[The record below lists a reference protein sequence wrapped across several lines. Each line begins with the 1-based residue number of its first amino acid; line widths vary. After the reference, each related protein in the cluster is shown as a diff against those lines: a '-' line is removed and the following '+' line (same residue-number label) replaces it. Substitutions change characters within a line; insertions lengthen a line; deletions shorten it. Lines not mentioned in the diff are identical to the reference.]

1 MNLSTWMDYNYTATG
16 LTELEY
22 SIYEGHTENYTW
34 VNDRLIYTGKAVARP
49 DEGFISI
56 NISPIVQNY
65 LNSELPDVAFNY
77 DDFNTGTMNM
87 PNSIKRFALYDSKGN
102 QLDTFKY
109 INCWDYETRF
119 ESFETDNSYSLSV
132 PANSHSVYGMYD
144 FSTSYYKTNGGEVK
158 TTISDATNRG
168 ESPSGDTPSVNTS
181 DRCGNGALYYSNAKG
196 GWDSFLIEG
205 NIKKSDAFEKYTINQ
220 KWYTGTL
227 NSGTRTLVNTVTE
240 SWVLMTHLLTDN
252 EMKII
257 AANLFGSNNIYFHD
271 LVSDKI
277 YPVKI
282 TDTKVEYKTRKNNKN
297 KVYYATINIESTQPK
312 QRI

>member
-1 MNLSTWMDYNYTATG
+1 MNLSTWMDYNYIATG
-16 LTELEY
+16 LTELTY

-34 VNDRLIYTGKAVARP
+34 VNDKLIYTGKAVARP

-102 QLDTFKY
+102 MLDTYKY
-109 INCWDYETRF
+109 INCWDYETYF
-119 ESFETDNSYSLSV
+119 ETFETDNSYSLSV
-132 PANSHSVYGMYD
+132 PANNHSVYGMYN

-158 TTISDATNRG
+158 TTIEAGTRQDMPNTG
-168 ESPSGDTPSVNTS
+168 ETS
-181 DRCGNGALYYSNAKG
+181 SISLAGCAAGALYYSNAKG

-205 NIKKSDAFEKYTINQ
+205 NVKKSDAFEKYTINN
-220 KWYTGTL
+220 KWHTNTL
-227 NSGTRTLVNTVTE
+227 ESGTRTLVNTVTE
-240 SWVLMTHLLTDN
+240 SWVLMTHLLTDR

-271 LVSDKI
+271 LVNDKI

-282 TDTKVEYKTRKNNKN
+282 TDTKVEYKTRKTNKN
-297 KVYYATINIESTQPK
+297 KVFYATINIESTQPK

>member
-1 MNLSTWMDYNYTATG
+1 MNLSTWMDYNYIATG

-34 VNDRLIYTGKAVARP
+34 VNDKLIYTGKAVARP

-77 DDFNTGTMNM
+77 GDFNTGTMNM

-102 QLDTFKY
+102 MLDTYKY
-109 INCWDYETRF
+109 INCWDYETYF
-119 ESFETDNSYSLSV
+119 ETFETDNSYSLSV
-132 PANSHSVYGMYD
+132 PANNHSVYGMYN

-158 TTISDATNRG
+158 TTIEAGTRQDMPNT
-168 ESPSGDTPSVNTS
+168 GDTSS
-181 DRCGNGALYYSNAKG
+181 ISLAGCAAGALYYSNAKG

-205 NIKKSDAFEKYTINQ
+205 NVKKSDAFEKYTINN
-220 KWYTGTL
+220 KWHTNTL
-227 NSGTRTLVNTVTE
+227 ESGTRTLVNTVTE

-282 TDTKVEYKTRKNNKN
+282 TDTKVEYKTRKTNKN
-297 KVYYATINIESTQPK
+297 KVYYATINIQSNQPK